1 MTDNEIVGEQ
11 VKIKA
16 ERVAN
21 PLMWVGDGEPDA
33 YAAFKME
40 LENAQ
45 DKKDLAVVLAIQ
57 DVLAL
62 HRPFAYLDPIDFMVG
77 STRELT
83 YLPWCV
89 ECSSAAN
96 EEDGVDYPCPTRQ
109 AITNRIG
116 VE

>member
-57 DVLAL
+57 DVLAIIKDDV
-62 HRPFAYLDPIDFMVG
+62 RQAKWKAQDFTDGAESALDLV
-77 STRELT
+77 
-83 YLPWCV
+83 
-89 ECSSAAN
+89 
-96 EEDGVDYPCPTRQ
+96 RQ

-116 VE
+116 GVM